1 MARPPARVKL
11 GYGARQITI
20 SQALPELIYEQAA
33 IARVLTLEVELRAGT
48 DLERIEGLVEE
59 TCRSRGL
66 RLTVKRSLV
75 SYPGSTHWHFKKGKE
90 RGTLEVTF
98 WKQEKRLWFSIHAN
112 RAGSWTTVE
121 SGELKSVLES
131 KFNQRARH

>member
-1 MARPPARVKL
+1 M
-11 GYGARQITI
+11 
-20 SQALPELIYEQAA
+20 
-33 IARVLTLEVELRAGT
+33 LTLEVKLPT
-48 DLERIEGLVEE
+48 SLDLERVEALVEQ

-66 RLTVKRSLV
+66 KSTVKRSLV

-98 WKQEKRLWFSIHAN
+98 WKQERRLWFSIHEN
-112 RAGSWTTVE
+112 RTGSWTTAK

-131 KFNQRARH
+131 KFNQGARH